1 MKNQKAKDHMKV
13 QHTENAGWK
22 IQPNPGRLAQYVRH
36 IRSVPGMCLAATVV
50 LTALV
55 SMPLLTKADA
65 SSDEDGFQA
74 RQLEG
79 SWLNTVTP
87 ILPPGAP
94 PRTLQTYMTFSAGGA
109 AIGSD
114 RTRPFASPQHG
125 TWAHLR
131 GNQYA
136 TTSVQDIFDAS
147 GTFLGVFK
155 VRTLINL
162 TSNDELVG
170 VANVEQTDPDG
181 KLQFSVCARF
191 HATRLVPEA
200 FQPPCEGLEPGM

>member
-1 MKNQKAKDHMKV
+1 MRV

-22 IQPNPGRLAQYVRH
+22 FQPNPGRLAQYVRH
-36 IRSVPGMCLAATVV
+36 IRSAPGMFLAATVV

-55 SMPLLTKADA
+55 SMPLLTKADV
-65 SSDEDGFQA
+65 SSDEQGSEE
-74 RQLEG
+74 RRLEG

-94 PRTLQTYMTFSAGGA
+94 PRIVHTYLTFSAGGA
-109 AIGSD
+109 VIGSD

-125 TWAHLR
+125 AWAHVR

-136 TTSVQDIFDAS
+136 TTSVQDIFDSS
-147 GTFLGVFK
+147 GTFVGVFK

-170 VANVEQTDPDG
+170 AANVEQTDPDG

-200 FQPPCEGLEPGM
+200 FHPPCEGLEPGM

>member
-1 MKNQKAKDHMKV
+1 
-13 QHTENAGWK
+13 
-22 IQPNPGRLAQYVRH
+22 
-36 IRSVPGMCLAATVV
+36 MCLAATIV

-55 SMPLLTKADA
+55 SMPLHTKADA
-65 SSDEDGFQA
+65 SSDEHGFQA
-74 RQLEG
+74 RRLEG
-79 SWLNTVTP
+79 TWLNTVTP
-87 ILPPGAP
+87 ILPPGSP
-94 PRTLQTYMTFSAGGA
+94 PRTLQTYLTFSAGGA

-125 TWAHLR
+125 AWAHVQ

-136 TTSVQDIFDAS
+136 TTSVQDIFDSS